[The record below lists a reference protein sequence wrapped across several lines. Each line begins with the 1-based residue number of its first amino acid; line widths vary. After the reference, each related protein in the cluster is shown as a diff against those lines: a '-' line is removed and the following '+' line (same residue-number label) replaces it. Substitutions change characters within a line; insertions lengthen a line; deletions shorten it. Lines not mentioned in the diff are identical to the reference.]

1 MHPSSNPLRS
11 LGLLLTLAIPVSLLS
26 AQATKP
32 RPPRQKPPVFQPKDW
47 DKVFFP
53 DVASQL
59 QGDDPTTGAGV
70 ATMEQATI
78 AEAPSTNTTG
88 TDTAT
93 GDSRWLQRIS
103 SASLESLVKESKLRL
118 DGIVTTPAKFAGGGY
133 EDARREFTL
142 LALLFAVIE
151 EYPEEVRWQK
161 SASLAKRKWA
171 RVAAGTKVGSP
182 QAYNEAKLRLQDLTE
197 MLNGNPLSDAGAAE
211 EFVWSEALDRAALM
225 QTLEATL
232 RERMIPLAGSPKTVK
247 EQPEE
252 LTQMAELIETIGE
265 SLKLPGM
272 SEADQ
277 ENYVK
282 WCEEMIANAESLQQ
296 AVSLGN
302 ADAVKAASAKID
314 QSCTN
319 CHNDFN

>member
-1 MHPSSNPLRS
+1 MHDSSKSFRFF
-11 LGLLLTLAIPVSLLS
+11 GFFVILAIPFSFLS

-32 RPPRQKPPVFQPKDW
+32 RPSRQKPPVFQSKDW
-47 DKVFFP
+47 DKIFFS

-59 QGDDPTTGAGV
+59 QGEDPTTSTAA
-70 ATMEQATI
+70 ATMEREAT
-78 AEAPSTNTTG
+78 ADVQKPTPDSPASTTG
-88 TDTAT
+88 N
-93 GDSRWLQRIS
+93 SRWLQRIS
-103 SASLESLVKESKLRL
+103 SGSLESLVKESKLRL
-118 DGIVTTPAKFAGGGY
+118 DGIVTTPAKFAGGGF

-182 QAYNEAKLRLQDLTE
+182 QAYNEAKLRLQDLAE
-197 MLNGNPLSDAGAAE
+197 MLNGNTLSDAGAAD
-211 EFVWSEALDRAALM
+211 EFIWAEAVNRAELM
-225 QTLEATL
+225 KTLEATL
-232 RERMIPLAGSPKTVK
+232 RERMTPLAGDPKAVK

-252 LTQMAELIETIGE
+252 FSQLAELIETIGE

-272 SEADQ
+272 PEADQ
-277 ENYVK
+277 ENYLK

-314 QSCTN
+314 QSCSN

>member
-1 MHPSSNPLRS
+1 MDISSNAFRS
-11 LGLLLTLAIPVSLLS
+11 LGLFLTFAIPISFLS
-26 AQATKP
+26 AQANKP
-32 RPPRQKPPVFQPKDW
+32 RPPRQKPPIFKSKDW
-47 DKVFFP
+47 DKVFFS

-59 QGDDPTTGAGV
+59 QGEDP
-70 ATMEQATI
+70 
-78 AEAPSTNTTG
+78 S
-88 TDTAT
+88 TDTAAT
-93 GDSRWLQRIS
+93 AMAQASSDDAQATTPSSPAPASGDSRWLQRIS
-103 SASLESLVKESKLRL
+103 SGSLESLVKESKLRL

-151 EYPEEVRWQK
+151 DYPEEVRWQK
-161 SASLAKRKWA
+161 SAALAKRKWA

-182 QAYNEAKLRLQDLTE
+182 QAYNEAKLRLQDLAE

-211 EFVWSEALDRAALM
+211 EFVWSEAVDRAALM

-232 RERMIPLAGSPKTVK
+232 RERMVPLAGDPKAVK
-247 EQPEE
+247 AQPEE
-252 LTQMAELIETIGE
+252 FTQMAELIETIGE

-272 SEADQ
+272 PEADQ
-277 ENYVK
+277 ENYLK

-296 AVSLGN
+296 AVALGN
-302 ADAVKAASAKID
+302 SDGVKAASAKID

>member
-1 MHPSSNPLRS
+1 MQPSLKPLRS
-11 LGLLLTLAIPVSLLS
+11 LGLLLIFAMPSSLLS

-32 RPPRQKPPVFQPKDW
+32 LPLRQKPPVFQLKDW
-47 DKVFFP
+47 DKVFFS

-59 QGDDPTTGAGV
+59 QGDDPTTGAEA
-70 ATMEQATI
+70 ATMEQAAT
-78 AEAPSTNTTG
+78 AEAPSTNPTSA
-88 TDTAT
+88 DSAT

-103 SASLESLVKESKLRL
+103 SGTLESLVKESKLRL

-161 SASLAKRKWA
+161 SAGLAKRKWA

-182 QAYNEAKLRLQDLTE
+182 QAYNEAKLRLQDLAE
-197 MLNGNPLSDAGAAE
+197 MLNGNPLTEAGAAD
-211 EFVWSEALDRAALM
+211 EFNWPEAVDRAELM
-225 QTLEATL
+225 ETLKASL
-232 RERMIPLAGSPKTVK
+232 RERIIPLAGDPMAVK
-247 EQPEE
+247 DQPEE
-252 LTQMAELIETIGE
+252 FAQMAELIKTIGE

-272 SEADQ
+272 EGADQ

>member
-70 ATMEQATI
+70 ATMEQAAI
-78 AEAPSTNTTG
+78 AEAPSTNPTS

-182 QAYNEAKLRLQDLTE
+182 QAYNEAKLRLQDLAE

-232 RERMIPLAGSPKTVK
+232 RERIIPLAGDPKAVK
-247 EQPEE
+247 GQPEE
-252 LTQMAELIETIGE
+252 FSQMAELIETIGE

>member
-1 MHPSSNPLRS
+1 MAQASSDD
-11 LGLLLTLAIPVSLLS
+11 
-26 AQATKP
+26 AQATTP
-32 RPPRQKPPVFQPKDW
+32 SSPAP
-47 DKVFFP
+47 
-53 DVASQL
+53 AS
-59 QGDDPTTGAGV
+59 
-70 ATMEQATI
+70 
-78 AEAPSTNTTG
+78 
-88 TDTAT
+88 

-103 SASLESLVKESKLRL
+103 SGSLESLVKESKLRL

-151 EYPEEVRWQK
+151 DYPEEVRWQK
-161 SASLAKRKWA
+161 SAALAKRKWA

-182 QAYNEAKLRLQDLTE
+182 QAYNEAKLRLQDLAE

-211 EFVWSEALDRAALM
+211 EFVWSEAVDRAALM

-232 RERMIPLAGSPKTVK
+232 RERMVPLAGDPKAVK
-247 EQPEE
+247 AQPEE
-252 LTQMAELIETIGE
+252 FTQMAELIETIGE

-272 SEADQ
+272 PEADQ
-277 ENYVK
+277 ENYLK

-296 AVSLGN
+296 AVALGN
-302 ADAVKAASAKID
+302 SDGVKAASAKID